1 MEILKD
7 FDDLIEFMAGIE
19 RDNRPKKVK
28 SLKNY
33 IIGYYEGIK
42 HSKINPHEI
51 VKMMEE
57 KNLIFLGL
65 NSEVIYNF

>member
-1 MEILKD
+1 MAIVNDLDDFIDYLGSMER
-7 FDDLIEFMAGIE
+7 ES
-19 RDNRPKKVK
+19 RPKKVK

-33 IIGYYEGIK
+33 ITGYYEGIK
-42 HSKINPHEI
+42 HSKINPHSVIKEL
-51 VKMMEE
+51 EE

>member
-1 MEILKD
+1 MEILND
-7 FDDLIEFMAGIE
+7 FNDFVEFLGGIE

-33 IIGYYEGIK
+33 ITGYYEGIK
-42 HSKINPHEI
+42 NSKINSHAVIKE
-51 VKMMEE
+51 MEE
-57 KNLIFLGL
+57 KDLIFLGL

>member
-1 MEILKD
+1 MEILND
-7 FDDLIEFMAGIE
+7 FNDFVEFLGGVE

-33 IIGYYEGIK
+33 ITGYYEGIK
-42 HSKINPHEI
+42 HAKINPHNIIKE
-51 VKMMEE
+51 MEE
-57 KNLIFLGL
+57 KDLIFLGL

>member
-1 MEILKD
+1 MEILND
-7 FDDLIEFMAGIE
+7 FNDFIEFLGGIE

-33 IIGYYEGIK
+33 ITGYYEGIK
-42 HSKINPHEI
+42 HSKINAHAI
-51 VKMMEE
+51 VKEMEE
-57 KNLIFLGL
+57 KNFIFLGL

>member
-1 MEILKD
+1 MEILND
-7 FDDLIEFMAGIE
+7 FNDFVEFLGGIE

-33 IIGYYEGIK
+33 ITGYYEGIK
-42 HSKINPHEI
+42 HSNINSHTIIKE
-51 VKMMEE
+51 MEE

>member
-1 MEILKD
+1 MDIVTD
-7 FDDLIEFMAGIE
+7 FDDFVEYLGGMD

-33 IIGYYEGIK
+33 ITGYYEGIK
-42 HSKINPHEI
+42 HSKINSHEVI
-51 VKMMEE
+51 KKMEE
-57 KNLIFLGL
+57 KNLLFLGL

>member
-1 MEILKD
+1 MEILND
-7 FDDLIEFMAGIE
+7 FNDFVEFLGGIE

-33 IIGYYEGIK
+33 ITGYYEGIK
-42 HSKINPHEI
+42 HSKINPHNIIKE
-51 VKMMEE
+51 MEE
-57 KNLIFLGL
+57 KDLIFLGL